1 MPRCANANSHTHAL
15 TRNIARQYL
24 TTRGSGVWLP
34 AMRILRA
41 TRAALITRLGINKTL
56 LLVRDGGPRHLAV
69 SNVSALSAAQRSH
82 LVSQRTQMLHN
93 LSISVAMSWLP
104 GRSYGRSRRALG
116 CLAPGLSLRRPP
128 VGGPLSWLT
137 LTHILRCL
145 NHTKRLEDH
154 VPLCPYLSAAGF
166 DAVRLLRRDD
176 EGSDVLG
183 EVVDCR
189 PQCTA
194 AYLKG
199 ACVDGL
205 RTGWDGRRPCECND
219 SFPVLNCFGT
229 QLPPWRARV
238 RAKARCQG

>member
-1 MPRCANANSHTHAL
+1 
-15 TRNIARQYL
+15 
-24 TTRGSGVWLP
+24 
-34 AMRILRA
+34 MRILRA

-104 GRSYGRSRRALG
+104 GRSYGRSRRAGLPG
-116 CLAPGLSLRRPP
+116 VGPLPAPSSCT
-128 VGGPLSWLT
+128 GGPLSWLT
-137 LTHILRCL
+137 LTYHILRCL
-145 NHTKRLEDH
+145 THTKRLEDH

-176 EGSDVLG
+176 EDSDVLG

-205 RTGWDGRRPCECND
+205 RAGWDGRRPCECND

-238 RAKARCQG
+238 QATARCQG